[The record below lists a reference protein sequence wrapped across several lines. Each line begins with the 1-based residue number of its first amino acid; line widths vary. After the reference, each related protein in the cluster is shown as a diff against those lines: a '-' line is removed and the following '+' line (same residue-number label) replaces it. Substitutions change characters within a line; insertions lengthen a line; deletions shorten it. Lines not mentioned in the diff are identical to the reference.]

1 MTVHN
6 LTPGGYAANCYL
18 LTEGDTAV
26 LIDATASPARV
37 QRVLAESGAHLFAVL
52 LTHGHFDHMLTAKE
66 IKDTFGVPFFLHAAD
81 AALPGD
87 GEKNASAVF
96 FGQEMTFPPADRH
109 LSGGETLT
117 FGSLAVL
124 VRHTP
129 GHTEG
134 SVTYLCGDAAFTGD
148 TLFARGY
155 GRTDLLGGDFAAL
168 RRSLNGLSALPQD
181 TRIYPGHGE
190 EARLFEAFRFA
201 N

>member
-52 LTHGHFDHMLTAKE
+52 LTHGHFDHMLTAKQ

-109 LSGGETLT
+109 LSGGETRIRT
-117 FGSLAVL
+117 HRPFGRRLCRA
-124 VRHTP
+124 P
-129 GHTEG
+129 P
-134 SVTYLCGDAAFTGD
+134 VTQ
-148 TLFARGY
+148 
-155 GRTDLLGGDFAAL
+155 
-168 RRSLNGLSALPQD
+168 RSLCAPAGHPHLPRTRGRSAP
-181 TRIYPGHGE
+181 
-190 EARLFEAFRFA
+190 F
-201 N
+201 